1 MTRDDVSL
9 DDASDT
15 GASGK
20 APENVRALWRGFM
33 GRCPKCGEGR
43 LLHRY
48 LKVHPTCANCGEAF
62 AHFNADDMPPWL
74 TILIV
79 GHLLF
84 PEVWYVQRN
93 YNLPVWS
100 EQVLWVSLALILT
113 LTLLPRC
120 KGFVLALFWI
130 IQRSDAQKAARIQ
143 APGEA
148 RSAKSAAGN
157 S

>member
-1 MTRDDVSL
+1 MKRDAADL
-9 DDASDT
+9 DGNAE
-15 GASGK
+15 
-20 APENVRALWRGFM
+20 PNVAHTSPDKIRALGRGIR

-48 LKVHPTCANCGEAF
+48 LKVIPSCSNCGEAF

-93 YNLPVWS
+93 YNLPTWA

-120 KGFVLALFWI
+120 KGFVLALLWV
-130 IQRSDAQKAARIQ
+130 IQRSDAEKAVELEAANAR
-143 APGEA
+143 AA
-148 RSAKSAAGN
+148 SALAHK
-157 S
+157 